1 MLCGTMMPRPL
12 LIVSLLAALTVAGC
26 ADEEGSLRLAL
37 EATPDQL
44 QLTVRGHG
52 GQRVAI
58 MAGQLWRGTDPLL
71 PELAGLL
78 ILDQPP
84 RELAAQKP
92 APGLPLELVIPAGA
106 LDGLPDPCALQA
118 VVFAG
123 GRSQTPAATS
133 EVVLVH
139 HDSGGLS
146 QGGLFDGTLQA
157 DGGDFALHVALPLAL
172 LLVLAFLRWPG
183 GKAVRLAGQVVLGL
197 ALLAVI
203 VERVQSSGDDRRD
216 VAYGYAPPPIL
227 WPGDWELGGD
237 HLDRSLGPGFTE
249 LADAC
254 REALARGEAVEVWSR
269 PRGFAFA
276 QAIHLA
282 AALDVPY
289 KRYGK
294 TARPRGL
301 AVLFGVKAEGE
312 GDVLLATPAGELR
325 QMGAGR

>member
-12 LIVSLLAALTVAGC
+12 LIVSLFAALTVAGC
-26 ADEEGSLRLAL
+26 ADESGSLRLAL
-37 EATPDQL
+37 EASPDQL

-58 MAGQLWRGTDPLL
+58 MAGQLWSGVDPLL
-71 PELAGLL
+71 PELAGLM

-84 RELAAQKP
+84 RELVAQKP
-92 APGLPLELVIPAGA
+92 APGLPLELVVPARA

-133 EVVLVH
+133 GVVLIH
-139 HDSGGLS
+139 HGPDGLV
-146 QGGLFDGTLQA
+146 QGDLFDGTLQT
-157 DGGDFALHVALPLAL
+157 DGADFALYVALPLAL
-172 LLVLAFLRWPG
+172 LLVLAVLRWPSG
-183 GKAVRLAGQVVLGL
+183 QGVRRSGQVVLALG
-197 ALLAVI
+197 LLAVI
-203 VERVQSSGDDRRD
+203 GERLQSSGDERYD

-227 WPGDWELGGD
+227 WPTDWELGGD
-237 HLDRSLGPGFTE
+237 HLERSLGPGFTE

-301 AVLFGVKAEGE
+301 AVLFGVKAEGQGE
-312 GDVLLATPAGELR
+312 VLLATPAGELR

>member
-1 MLCGTMMPRPL
+1 MLCGTMTPRPL
-12 LIVSLLAALTVAGC
+12 LIVSLFAALTLAGC
-26 ADEEGSLRLAL
+26 AGEGGSLRLAL

-44 QLTVRGHG
+44 QLTLRGHG

-71 PELAGLL
+71 PELAGLM

-84 RELAAQKP
+84 RELVAQKP
-92 APGLPLELVIPAGA
+92 APGLPLELVIPARA

-139 HDSGGLS
+139 HGSDGLS
-146 QGGLFDGTLQA
+146 RGDLFDGTLQT
-157 DGGDFALHVALPLAL
+157 DGGDFALYVALPLAL
-172 LLVLAFLRWPG
+172 LLALAFLRWPG
-183 GKAVRLAGQVVLGL
+183 GKALRLAGQAVLAL

-203 VERVQSSGDDRRD
+203 VERVQSSGDDRHD

-227 WPGDWELGGD
+227 WPSDWELGGD
-237 HLDRSLGPGFTE
+237 HLDRSLGPGFSE

-312 GDVLLATPAGELR
+312 GELLLATPAGELR